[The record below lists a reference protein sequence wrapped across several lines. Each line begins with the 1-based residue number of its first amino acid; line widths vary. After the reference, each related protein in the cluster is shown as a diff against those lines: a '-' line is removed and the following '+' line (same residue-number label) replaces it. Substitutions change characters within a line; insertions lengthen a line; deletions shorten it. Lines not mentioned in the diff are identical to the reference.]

1 MLLVEKA
8 ELALPRNCLYTR
20 LVCAGHRNVGL
31 PLWALCV
38 SVRAYLCQYRA
49 DFIPPALWSVLKSTL
64 CFLNSV
70 LGMLGSSYDFWDQLD
85 ECISKGRLCVAGIGC
100 STDQL
105 EN

>member
-1 MLLVEKA
+1 MSSVCQCTGLS
-8 ELALPRNCLYTR
+8 LP
-20 LVCAGHRNVGL
+20 
-31 PLWALCV
+31 
-38 SVRAYLCQYRA
+38 YRA

>member
-1 MLLVEKA
+1 MFTSVGSVCQCTGLS
-8 ELALPRNCLYTR
+8 LP
-20 LVCAGHRNVGL
+20 
-31 PLWALCV
+31 
-38 SVRAYLCQYRA
+38 YRA

-70 LGMLGSSYDFWDQLD
+70 LGMLGSLYDFWDQLD

-105 EN
+105 ENRCF